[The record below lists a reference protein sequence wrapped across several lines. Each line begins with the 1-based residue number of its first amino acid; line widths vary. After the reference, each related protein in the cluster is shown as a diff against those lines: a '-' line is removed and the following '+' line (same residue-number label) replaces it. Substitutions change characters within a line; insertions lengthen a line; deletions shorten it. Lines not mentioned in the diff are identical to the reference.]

1 MLVLSRKQGQSIVI
15 GNEIVISVKEI
26 RGRTVRI
33 SVETPDGV
41 PVYREEIHREIVE
54 ENKRAAAAAALP
66 DDRLSF
72 PGLELGRLTI
82 DEEGT

>member
-15 GNEIVISVKEI
+15 GNEIVVSVKEI

-54 ENKRAAAAAALP
+54 ENRRAAAAATLP
-66 DDRLSF
+66 DARFAVS
-72 PGLELGRLTI
+72 GLQLKAGNA
-82 DEEGT
+82 DEEGA

>member
-15 GNEIVISVKEI
+15 GNDVVVSVKEI
-26 RGRTVRI
+26 RGRTVRL

-54 ENKRAAAAAALP
+54 ENRRAATVAALT
-66 DDRLSF
+66 DDRLSL
-72 PGLELGRLTI
+72 PLLQLG
-82 DEEGT
+82 DAENEEEA

>member
-15 GNEIVISVKEI
+15 GNDVVVSIKEI
-26 RGRTVRI
+26 RGRTVRL

-54 ENKRAAAAAALP
+54 ENRRAAAAATL
-66 DDRLSF
+66 DDRLSLA
-72 PGLELGRLTI
+72 GLQLSDTS
-82 DEEGT
+82 DEEGA